1 MRASPPEDVAQIE
14 HELASHHPSSFGWAL
29 ACCGRRRDDAEDVL
43 HDAYAKVLSGRAVF
57 REQSTFKTWLFGVI
71 RLTAMEHRRWRW
83 LRRREVQMDEPA
95 PDVPASAPLVDRET
109 AEALSRALVQLS
121 DRQREVLHLVFYEGL
136 SIEAASGVMGVTLGT
151 ARVHYERGKAG
162 LLAILNR
169 EGVKFP

>member
-1 MRASPPEDVAQIE
+1 M
-14 HELASHHPSSFGWAL
+14 HHRSSFGWAL
-29 ACCGRRRDDAEDVL
+29 ACCDRRRDDAEDVL
-43 HDAYAKVLSGRAVF
+43 QDVYAKVLSGRAVF

-71 RLTAMEHRRWRW
+71 RFTAMEHRRWRW
-83 LRRREVQMDEPA
+83 LRRREVLVDEP

-109 AEALSRALVQLS
+109 AEALARALAQLS

-136 SIEAASGVMGVTLGT
+136 SIEEASGVMGVALGT